1 MLCGAM
7 FQSIRL
13 TAGNQVVIIF
23 YFIDMTWE
31 SLYLTVYLETNFILT
46 SQGRLDLIHM
56 VVEERVS
63 TLPGYTVVMGST
75 GLRVLTWKSVR
86 EKQYVVAFYNLT
98 VCHAGISF

>member
-1 MLCGAM
+1 
-7 FQSIRL
+7 
-13 TAGNQVVIIF
+13 
-23 YFIDMTWE
+23 MTWE
-31 SLYLTVYLETNFILT
+31 SLYLTVYLDPNFILT

-63 TLPGYTVVMGST
+63 TLPSYTVVIGST
-75 GLRVLTWKSVR
+75 GLKVLTWKSMK